1 MASNRRYGFPYLR
14 FLLAIVIVS
23 TIFVSSPSLLKAST
37 QVNLAWD
44 ANSEPNLA
52 GYRVYTRQT
61 SQQYNY
67 SYPAYDGSETFCTI
81 HNLEDTVENCFVVRA
96 YDSDGNE
103 SGDSNEVCLPSA
115 TLSSDDV
122 DNDSD
127 GYTENQGDCDDADTG
142 IHPDAVDL
150 CGDGIDQN
158 CDGSDLACVDIK
170 ADEGPDQT
178 VAVNAEVTLNGYNST
193 SSDDDALSYEW
204 KQIEGDAV
212 QLSDTLAA
220 APTFQASV
228 TEQALVF
235 DLTVTDAKGLTSTD
249 SCIVNVSEQNEPPTS
264 LAGSDMLVA
273 SSQTVRLDGSGSM
286 DDGENL
292 SYSWIQMEGPTV
304 ALLDPTSPTPEFT
317 SPTEVG
323 PEGTSLTFQL
333 TVTDQGGLK
342 DTDSCIVNVTSQN
355 QPPEAVTNEYV
366 EAAPGKVVALDGTL
380 SYDTDDEIE
389 SYRWSQLEGTP
400 VTLDNPKAAQVK
412 FSAPT
417 ASPYGSN
424 LLFELKVKDGGGLKK
439 SAKCAVFVQ
448 EMNNEIMPYTV
459 TPTLSFFQRGKSYQ
473 ARASVIVIDERGKA
487 VKNAKVKG
495 QWSLPGSNAE
505 ITVVGYTIGAGE
517 AKWDSDR
524 FVDAGYV
531 SFTVTEISKDGISY
545 VVKMETNL
553 IVK

>member
-1 MASNRRYGFPYLR
+1 MATNRRSHFPFLR
-14 FLLAIVIVS
+14 FLLSIVIVS
-23 TIFVSSPSLLKAST
+23 TIFVCSPSFLKAAT
-37 QVNLAWD
+37 QANLAWD
-44 ANSEPNLA
+44 ANIEPDLA
-52 GYRVYTRQT
+52 GYRLYTRQT

-67 SYPAYDGSETFCTI
+67 SHPAYDGSDTFCTI
-81 HNLEDTVENCFVVRA
+81 YNLEDTVENCFVVRA

-103 SGDSNEVCLPSA
+103 SADSNEVCLPPTALPSV
-115 TLSSDDV
+115 DV

-127 GYTENQGDCDDADTG
+127 GYTENQGDCNDADTG

-150 CGDGIDQN
+150 CGDGVDQN
-158 CDGSDLACVDIK
+158 CDGSDLACVNIK
-170 ADEGPDQT
+170 ADAGPDQT

-193 SSDDDALSYEW
+193 GSDDDALSYVW
-204 KQIEGDAV
+204 KQTEGDAV

-220 APTFQASV
+220 APSFQAPV

-249 SCIVNVSEQNEPPTS
+249 SCIVNVSDQNEPPTS
-264 LAGSDMLVA
+264 LAGSNMVVA

-286 DDGENL
+286 DDGEIL
-292 SYSWIQMEGPTV
+292 SYSWLQMEGPTV

-317 SPTEVG
+317 SPTVG
-323 PEGTSLTFQL
+323 SEGTSLTFQL

-366 EAAPGKVVALDGTL
+366 EAAPGMDISLDGTL
-380 SYDTDDEIE
+380 SYDIDGGIE
-389 SYRWSQLEGTP
+389 SYRWSQLEGPP
-400 VTLDNPKAAQVK
+400 VTFDNPKAAQVK

-448 EMNNEIMPYTV
+448 ETNNEIMPYTV
-459 TPTLSFFQRGKSYQ
+459 TPTLSFFRKGKSYL

-505 ITVVGYTIGAGE
+505 ITVVGYTTGAGE
-517 AKWDSDR
+517 VKWDSDR

-531 SFTVTEISKDGISY
+531 SFFVIEISKDGISY
-545 VVKMETNL
+545 VVNMETNL
-553 IVK
+553 VVK